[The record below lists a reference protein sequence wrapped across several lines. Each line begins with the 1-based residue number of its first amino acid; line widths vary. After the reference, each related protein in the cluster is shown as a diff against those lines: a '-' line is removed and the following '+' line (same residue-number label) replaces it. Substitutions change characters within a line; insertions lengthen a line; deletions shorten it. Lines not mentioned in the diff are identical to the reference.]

1 MAISFKTCSMP
12 LSLEEQAAV
21 PADESG
27 KVSSRL
33 AKTNQKLETSMK
45 AIDRKERKSWQKSM
59 LRNTMI

>member
-12 LSLEEQAAV
+12 SSLMEQAVV
-21 PADESG
+21 PSDESG